1 MTPELS
7 WLESTIPLLRC
18 PASKQPLRFATAEE
32 KRAASLLESDP
43 ALASED
49 GTHVYP
55 ISDGIPILLPPG
67 TATNDGQ

>member
-1 MTPELS
+1 MPDPT
-7 WLESTIPLLRC
+7 WLESTLPLLRC
-18 PASKQPLRFATAEE
+18 PATRQPLRFATADE
-32 KRAASLLESDP
+32 KRAASMLESAQ

-49 GTHVYP
+49 GAHVYP